1 MAPGGSPIMR
11 PLQVRGHTPRD
22 CITSGEALNLVD
34 PEIGHAADWH
44 DFCWRTDANPPPF
57 AAHSHRQSVSP
68 RCVGTPRRPR
78 LRLPRFAAVVDAP
91 GGAALNART
100 VRPPRQSDFGNGL
113 GEVGNRR
120 LFRTLASGAER
131 GGRLDMDA
139 SANGFPKGTSRTH
152 RAAHPGRRTP
162 RLANLVERTAALRHQ
177 CGSELVI
184 PTVAQTPVDAERLA
198 FIEHLARGVQAV
210 AGNALVAMTGG
221 SALRLCHKHH
231 FGILRA
237 LRHRRRGSLKWP
249 SPEWNVIAGS
259 GTTTIR
265 HVVPN
270 LANGTRYYFQI
281 HAVAGDRSSGPS
293 NTAITQQ
300 DA

>member
-1 MAPGGSPIMR
+1 M
-11 PLQVRGHTPRD
+11 
-22 CITSGEALNLVD
+22 
-34 PEIGHAADWH
+34 
-44 DFCWRTDANPPPF
+44 
-57 AAHSHRQSVSP
+57 
-68 RCVGTPRRPR
+68 
-78 LRLPRFAAVVDAP
+78 
-91 GGAALNART
+91 
-100 VRPPRQSDFGNGL
+100 
-113 GEVGNRR
+113 
-120 LFRTLASGAER
+120 
-131 GGRLDMDA
+131 
-139 SANGFPKGTSRTH
+139 
-152 RAAHPGRRTP
+152 
-162 RLANLVERTAALRHQ
+162 
-177 CGSELVI
+177 I

-198 FIEHLARGVQAV
+198 SIEHLARGVQAV

-221 SALRLCHKHH
+221 SALRLCHKYH

-237 LRHRRRGSLKWP
+237 LRHRRRGSLKSP
-249 SPEWNVIAGS
+249 SPEWNIIAGS